1 MSPMW
6 HSWDM
11 PTLQNNGQ
19 VVGYGVAGAPLGT
32 AGLPVLLFHGTTMNR
47 SAWDF
52 VIGSMPT
59 ERTYIQVEFPGSG
72 ESAMPSAPLSVEGL
86 VSDALAVLHELKVD
100 RFHVAGYSLGAV
112 IAAATAATVPE
123 RVASATMLCGWVT
136 SDARMRMTV
145 DLWKRLINIGPDLF
159 MRYALVDGFTADAL
173 TGLEPMVEAMIGM
186 TADAVAPGSIAHLDL
201 DMIVDISAQLPLIT
215 APCLVISGA
224 QDRWVDPTHGHA
236 LSAGLKNSTFR
247 TLPAGHLVI
256 QEQAGDVAALVHE
269 HLVAHS

>member
-6 HSWDM
+6 HSWDV

-47 SAWDF
+47 TAWDF

-86 VSDALAVLHELKVD
+86 VSDALAVIHELKVD

-136 SDARMRMTV
+136 SDARMRMTF

-159 MRYALVDGFTADAL
+159 MRYALVDGFTANAL

-201 DMIVDISAQLPLIT
+201 DMIIDISAQLPLIT

>member
-1 MSPMW
+1 
-6 HSWDM
+6 M
-11 PTLQNNGQ
+11 PVLQNQGQ

-32 AGLPVLLFHGTTMNR
+32 AGVPVLLFHGTTMNR

-86 VSDALAVLHELKVD
+86 VSDAVAVLDELKVE

-112 IAAATAATVPE
+112 IAAATAATVPT
-123 RVASATMLCGWVT
+123 RTVSATMLCGWVA
-136 SDARMRMTV
+136 SDARMRLTF

-173 TGLEPMVEAMIGM
+173 AGIEPMVEAMIGM
-186 TADAVAPGSIAHLDL
+186 TADTVAPGSIAHLDL
-201 DMIVDISAQLPLIT
+201 DVIVDIAPLLSRIT
-215 APCLVISGA
+215 APSLVISGD
-224 QDRWVDPTHGHA
+224 QDRWVDPVHGQA
-236 LSAGLKNSTFR
+236 LSAGIKNSTFC

-256 QEQAGDVAALVHE
+256 QEQAGDVAALLNE
-269 HLVAHS
+269 HLAAYSE